1 MCLSYQTNSGDNFTK
16 IEQYLRN
23 KSQNRTK
30 MGHFMDA
37 ESIQET
43 LKNFNF
49 TTSYALLMKRTTDIC
64 LNKVFHFKKSL
75 GVILRV

>member
-1 MCLSYQTNSGDNFTK
+1 
-16 IEQYLRN
+16 
-23 KSQNRTK
+23 